1 MNTTELTEQITN
13 LFKCVETV
21 EVAVRDNKVY
31 ITVADMYDPP
41 QFIAPHSFLTGMMEI
56 AKLCGKTELT
66 IDGTI
71 SKGGCETCDFGS
83 SYGYEFIAWNK
94 EDV

>member
-1 MNTTELTEQITN
+1 MNTTELTKQITN
-13 LFKCVETV
+13 LFECVET
-21 EVAVRDNKVY
+21 VAVRDNKVY

-41 QFIAPHSFLTGMMEI
+41 RFIRPFSFLTGMMEI

-66 IDGTI
+66 IEDTI
-71 SKGGCETCDFGS
+71 SEGGCETCDFGS
-83 SYGYEFIAWNK
+83 SYGYEFVAWNK